1 MRLREPLFPPEK
13 KKIRTVKIQILKD
26 RCKGCEFCIDFC
38 PRDVLEQ
45 SDEFNVKGYH
55 LPRVKNEDACVGCD
69 LCERLCPEFAIFL
82 VDEPDDE

>member
-13 KKIRTVKIQILKD
+13 KKIRAVKIHIIED
-26 RCKGCEFCIDFC
+26 RCKGCQFCIDLC

-45 SDEFNVKGYH
+45 LDQFNVKGYH
-55 LPRVKNEDACVGCD
+55 PPRVKDEDACVGCG

-82 VDEPDDE
+82 VERTGAE